1 MGKRSKRIYPD
12 YNKLKTKTMKKKKKL
27 SGDELIKAIKEA
39 QKDPKFMKEVKEFI
53 RITTS

>member
-1 MGKRSKRIYPD
+1 M
-12 YNKLKTKTMKKKKKL
+12 NKKP
-27 SGDELIKAIKEA
+27 SGLRGESLYKAIKEA